1 MEHSHLINSVSNVL
15 PTARIVLYRQLP
27 AQGAIVG
34 WLYPMVDVCL
44 SVQRDNTPM
53 EQVVSVVPYSAMNV
67 MAPTQISVY
76 PVSMD

>member
-1 MEHSHLINSVSNVL
+1 
-15 PTARIVLYRQLP
+15 
-27 AQGAIVG
+27 
-34 WLYPMVDVCL
+34 MVDVCL